1 MRDIMENYQ
10 DDFWEMEHLT
20 EGERG
25 LLEILR
31 KP

>member
-10 DDFWEMEHLT
+10 DDFCEMEYLT
-20 EGERG
+20 EGERE